1 MVNKYAYVSVHILNV
16 FNNTVEEQKKL
27 KHFSEENRLEKKQAQ
42 GKKDKKEC
50 H

>member
-1 MVNKYAYVSVHILNV
+1 MVNKYVYVSVPTLNV

-27 KHFSEENRLEKKQAQ
+27 EHFSEENRLEKKQAQ
-42 GKKDKKEC
+42 GKKDKQEC